1 MALEYSQ
8 QIQDLLNQIIQQNQP
23 GGTVEKAGLGN
34 LLRQRQKALATA
46 FQGQV
51 SRGLSGTSIPSSNL
65 GKFEEEVGVPAR
77 TTIES
82 NRVSALTNALL
93 QRADYLGREQAT
105 TQQQQLEKKIAAG
118 SALGGA
124 MGGTSTGGRGGGIS
138 TSATPIGAAGFTKV
152 MGKAVYRGS
161 TFGGFGMR

>member
-8 QIQDLLNQIIQQNQP
+8 QIQELLNQLIQQNQP

-51 SRGLSGTSIPSSNL
+51 SRGLSGTSIPSSNI

-118 SALGGA
+118 SAPGGA
-124 MGGTSTGGRGGGIS
+124 MGGSTR
-138 TSATPIGAAGFTKV
+138 SATQGINWSNLSQFASGPLSKPRMFGARIG
-152 MGKAVYRGS
+152 MGR
-161 TFGGFGMR
+161 

>member
-8 QIQDLLNQIIQQNQP
+8 QIQELLNQLIQQNQP
-23 GGTVEKAGLGN
+23 GGAVEQASLGN

-82 NRVSALTNALL
+82 NRVSALTSALL

-105 TQQQQLEKKIAAG
+105 TEQQQLDKEIAVG
-118 SALGGA
+118 SAPGGT
-124 MGGTSTGGRGGGIS
+124 MGGGSIATSTSGGPYRGGQFKQ
-138 TSATPIGAAGFTKV
+138 TRA
-152 MGKAVYRGS
+152 S
-161 TFGGFGMR
+161 TFSKPRMFGGMP